1 MTMNTDVLDRVLNL
15 LANTLNVNVNTV
27 DQSSSADTLDAW
39 DSLAQVN
46 LMMALEHEFDLQ
58 LEVEDFI
65 KLNSVA
71 TIVEFIDQT
80 LNA

>member
-1 MTMNTDVLDRVLNL
+1 MNLNADVLGRVLEL

-58 LEVEDFI
+58 LEVEDFMQ
-65 KLNSVA
+65 LNSVA
-71 TIVEFIDQT
+71 AIVDFIDKTQ
-80 LNA
+80 NA